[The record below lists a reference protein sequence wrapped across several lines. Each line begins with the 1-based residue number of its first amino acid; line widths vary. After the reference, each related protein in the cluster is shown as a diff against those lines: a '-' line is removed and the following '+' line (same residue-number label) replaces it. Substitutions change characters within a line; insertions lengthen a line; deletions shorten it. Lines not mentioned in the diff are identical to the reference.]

1 MALEVGQVYEATLD
15 IVNQAG
21 TPANPATAVLTVT
34 LPDGTATTP
43 PVVLPPAVAGHLAV
57 DYVFA
62 QAGLH
67 KFSWLTT
74 GPNTAKTDY
83 VTCRN
88 FISLISMQEA
98 KDHLN
103 ITRTDSDEEL
113 SRFMQAATEL
123 VQAKGGHTIRQ
134 SFTQEI
140 SGGDT
145 WQLVLERTPV
155 LSVQSV
161 TSVWPGGPS
170 WTDPGDGSVL
180 RVNPSGIVSQVQP
193 VPFWWGPWTCLYQVG
208 RAVPLESHLQAAKE
222 QLRHLWETQ
231 RGSMPAPLLGGEE
244 EFTTAT
250 GWQFSVPR
258 RVLELLED
266 EMLPSL

>member
-15 IVNQAG
+15 LRAQSGAA
-21 TPANPATAVLTVT
+21 TNPAAAVLTIT
-34 LPDGTATTP
+34 LPDGTPDTP
-43 PVVLPPAVAGHLAV
+43 PVILPPAVTGHLAV
-57 DYVFA
+57 DYVLA

-67 KFSWLTT
+67 KFQWVTT

-83 VTCRN
+83 VTCRE

-103 ITRTDSDEEL
+103 ITTGSYDEEL

-123 VQAKGGHTIRQ
+123 VEDKGGHTIRR
-134 SFTQEI
+134 SFTDEI
-140 SGGDT
+140 SEGNA
-145 WQLVLERTPV
+145 WQLVLSRMPV
-155 LSVQSV
+155 LSVTSV

-170 WTDPGDGSVL
+170 WDTTQL
-180 RVNPSGIVSQVQP
+180 RVNQSGIVTQVQP
-193 VPFWWGPWTCLYQVG
+193 VPFWWGPWTVAYQVG
-208 RAVPLESHLQAAKE
+208 RPVPLEKHLQAVKE
-222 QLRHLWETQ
+222 QLRHLWDTQ

-244 EFTTAT
+244 EYTTSS

-258 RVLELLED
+258 RVLELFED
-266 EMLPSL
+266 EMVPGI